1 MRMYPVT
8 FCWQKVDLVDG
19 EDGAAVRAWAMVP
32 QQRYHNVCQRQFA
45 AGEAYPL
52 QVVEERSMAS
62 RKQYF
67 AAVNEG
73 FKNLPESIAA
83 RFPSA
88 EHLRKWLLIETGW
101 HEEKEFEC
109 ASAKHA
115 KALCTFIRTEDD
127 YVRIS
132 NPKNRPPLVIIRKA
146 RSQALASMGK
156 ALFEQSK
163 KDVLDLLESMVNVP
177 KGTLMREA
185 GSVA

>member
-1 MRMYPVT
+1 M
-8 FCWQKVDLVDG
+8 KVDLVDG
-19 EDGAAVRAWAMVP
+19 EDGTAVRAWAMVP

-45 AGEAYPL
+45 VGEAYPL

-62 RKQYF
+62 HKAYF
-67 AAVNEG
+67 AAINEG
-73 FKNLPESIAA
+73 YKNLPEKIAA

-109 ASAKHA
+109 ASEKHA
-115 KALCTFIRTEDD
+115 KSLKTFIRTEDE

-132 NPKNRPPLVIIRKA
+132 SPKSYPTMVIIRKA
-146 RSQALASMGK
+146 RSQSMASMGK

-163 KDVLDLLESMVNVP
+163 KDVLDLLESMVDVP

-185 GSVA
+185 GNAA

>member
-1 MRMYPVT
+1 MRAYPVT
-8 FCWQKVDLVDG
+8 FTWQKVDLVDG
-19 EDGAAVRAWAMVP
+19 EDGTAVRAWAMVP
-32 QQRYHNVCQRQFA
+32 QPRYHNICQRQFA
-45 AGEAYPL
+45 VGESYPL
-52 QVVEERSMAS
+52 QVVEDRSMAS
-62 RKQYF
+62 HKQYF
-67 AAVNEG
+67 AAINEG
-73 FKNLPESIAA
+73 FKNLPENIAA

-88 EHLRKWLLIETGW
+88 EHLRKWLLVETGW

-132 NPKNRPPLVIIRKA
+132 NPKNHPTTVIIRKA

-177 KGTLMREA
+177 KGTLMREGGMNA
-185 GSVA
+185 